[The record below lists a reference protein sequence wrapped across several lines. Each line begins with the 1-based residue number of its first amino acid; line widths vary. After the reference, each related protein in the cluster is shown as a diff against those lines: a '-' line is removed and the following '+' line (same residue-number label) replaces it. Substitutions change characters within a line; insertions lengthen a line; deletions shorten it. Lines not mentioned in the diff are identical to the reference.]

1 MLLQTMI
8 QSTLKTTFGV
18 TEKVAPAL
26 AERWAINLFVKP
38 MKFKRPVREAEL
50 IQDAQMEQRPF
61 QGFYARP
68 TAQAYYVTYRWGSG
82 PVVLLVHGWA
92 GRGSQMATFTAPL
105 VAAGYTVLTFDA
117 PAHGDSPSKQTNLLE
132 VSQLIQALSHE
143 VGGFA
148 AIIGHS
154 FGGMAAGY
162 AVRHGAQ
169 AQKIVTIGSPATMEH
184 VLTGFGEQINASP
197 RMVQRLT
204 NYLEK
209 IAQQEVDTFS
219 LVRTVAGVDL
229 PGLIVHDRQ
238 DRDVAYSQAQLLH
251 QVWPHSRLLTTDGL
265 GHRRILRD
273 ENIIAQVVDFVRS
286 PA

>member
-18 TEKVAPAL
+18 TEKLAPAL
-26 AERWAINLFVKP
+26 AERWAINLFVQP
-38 MKFKRPVREAEL
+38 MKFKRPAREAEL
-50 IQDAQMEQRPF
+50 IQDAHREERPF
-61 QGFYARP
+61 HGFYPRP
-68 TAQAYYVTYRWGSG
+68 AAQAYYVTYGWGNG

-92 GRGSQMATFTAPL
+92 GRGSQMATFAAPL
-105 VAAGYTVLTFDA
+105 VAAGYSVLTFDA

-132 VSQLIQALSHE
+132 VSQIIQALSHE
-143 VGGFA
+143 LGGFA

-169 AQKIVTIGSPATMEH
+169 AQKIVTIGSPATMAH

-197 RMVQRLT
+197 QMLQRLT
-204 NYLEK
+204 SYLETV
-209 IAQQEVDTFS
+209 AQQDVDTFS
-219 LVRTVAGVDL
+219 LAYTLATVDL
-229 PGLIVHDRQ
+229 PGLIIHDQQ
-238 DRDVAYSQAQLLH
+238 DRDVAYAQALLLH
-251 QVWPHSRLLTTDGL
+251 QAWPHSRLLTTNGL

-273 ENIIAQVVDFVRS
+273 ERIIAQVVDFVRS
-286 PA
+286 TV

>member
-1 MLLQTMI
+1 MLLQTML

-18 TEKVAPAL
+18 TEKVAPTL
-26 AERWAINLFVKP
+26 AERWAIKLFVQP

-50 IQDAQMEQRPF
+50 IQDAQIEQRPF

-68 TAQAYYVTYRWGSG
+68 PAQAYFVSYRWGSG

-92 GRGSQMATFTAPL
+92 GRGSQMATFAAPL
-105 VAAGYTVLTFDA
+105 VAAGYRVLTFDA
-117 PAHGDSPSKQTNLLE
+117 PAHGDSPGKQTNLLE
-132 VSQLIQALSHE
+132 VSQIIQALSQE

-162 AVRHGAQ
+162 AVRHGVQ
-169 AQKIVTIGSPATMEH
+169 AQKLITIGSPATMDH

-197 RMVQRLT
+197 QMVQRLK
-204 NYLEK
+204 NYLST

-219 LVRTVAGVDL
+219 LAHTVATLDL
-229 PGLIVHDRQ
+229 PGLIVHDQQ

-251 QVWPHSRLLTTDGL
+251 QVWPCSRLLTTDGL

-273 ENIIAQVVDFVRS
+273 ETIIAQVVDFVRS